1 MTETQSRPLT
11 PAAITTRLQAHHHT
25 LQTHYHLRRIALF
38 GSVAQGTPTPHSDID
53 LVVEF
58 EQPIGLKFVELCEY
72 LETCLETPVDVLT
85 LTGVQQIRQPALI
98 AEIMEQLVQVWP

>member
-1 MTETQSRPLT
+1 MTDPKPQPLT
-11 PAAITTRLQAHHHT
+11 PTTITTRLQACHHT
-25 LQTHYHLRRIALF
+25 LQTQYHLRRIALF
-38 GSVAQGTPTPHSDID
+38 GSIAQGTQTPNSDID

-85 LTGVQQIRQPALI
+85 LTGVQQIRQPAVVS
-98 AEIMEQLVQVWP
+98 EILEQLVHVWP